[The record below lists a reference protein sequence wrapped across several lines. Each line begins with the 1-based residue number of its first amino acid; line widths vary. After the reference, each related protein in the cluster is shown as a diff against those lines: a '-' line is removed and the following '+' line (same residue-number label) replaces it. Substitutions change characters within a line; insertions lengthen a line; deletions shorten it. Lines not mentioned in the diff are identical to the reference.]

1 VSEQALETAAER
13 GSREDDAAA
22 IADAGDD
29 QSIAVEGAADSP
41 PDAMADDA
49 PDALADEALDA
60 LADEAPDALADEAA
74 ASASDAP
81 IDAEQAD
88 PPASSGEE
96 PVDAPVGPSTD
107 ADRPDGEAEDAEADG
122 AAGQASLELADPARL
137 RGALEAVLLVVDEPV
152 STVSLAQTLAVPPP
166 DVQAGLAE
174 LRDEY
179 EREGRGIDLREVA
192 GGWRMYSREDYAEYV
207 ERFVL
212 DGQRTRLT
220 QAALET
226 LAVIAYRQPVAR
238 SRVSAIR
245 GVGVD
250 GVMRTLI
257 TRGLIAEAGLDPESG
272 AGLFVTTPLFLEK
285 LGLNSLD
292 ELPPLGPLLPDHTDL
307 DAEQDVDTDLVRPP
321 TRSSGAEADQP
332 PIDVSADD

>member
-1 VSEQALETAAER
+1 MSEEALEAAAEPGPREHNATAIAGDEQSTAAD
-13 GSREDDAAA
+13 G
-22 IADAGDD
+22 G
-29 QSIAVEGAADSP
+29 V
-41 PDAMADDA
+41 
-49 PDALADEALDA
+49 
-60 LADEAPDALADEAA
+60 DEAPEAMAEEAVA
-74 ASASDAP
+74 AVSSEPNAP
-81 IDAEQAD
+81 IDPKQSD
-88 PPASSGEE
+88 PRDGVDGAPTEASVGP
-96 PVDAPVGPSTD
+96 PVDAG
-107 ADRPDGEAEDAEADG
+107 RPDGAANGVEADG

-152 STVSLAQTLAVPPP
+152 SAVSLAQTLAVPPP

-174 LRDEY
+174 LRDDY
-179 EREGRGIDLREVA
+179 ERDGRGIDLREVA

-307 DAEQDVDTDLVRPP
+307 DAERDVDTDLVRLP
-321 TRSSGAEADQP
+321 TRTSGPEADQP